1 MLLESMATGWRE
13 HVKRGQVRLRVEEG
27 GGGAVEVCGS
37 GGGGHYLRV
46 KKLMVRCGCGRSAGA
61 YLGVRSAK
69 VGAARTGIRRKRG
82 GKVKR

>member
-1 MLLESMATGWRE
+1 VEGARKEGTG
-13 HVKRGQVRLRVEEG
+13 K
-27 GGGAVEVCGS
+27 VEVCGS